1 MGVKIGSLDISA
13 FKVGSDD
20 CKVYL
25 GDVLLYPQTV
35 SYKLIAQYS
44 DTSEY
49 KVECNGNAVLTAAE
63 VSAHTTPKSAM
74 TSAVI
79 SACDRPTFKIGD
91 NSFSGCTS
99 LSSVILNE
107 GITHIGA
114 QAFMNTSSL
123 RNITFPSTLTTFG
136 VSQFRYS
143 GIREI
148 SGIPSGVTFL
158 PSGAFADCTSL
169 TAATIPSSVTN
180 ASTNL
185 FLRDTNLKE
194 VHFQGT
200 TPPTLGA
207 DAFKGCTA
215 LSKIYI
221 PSCDSYD
228 DYAANA
234 QFSAYTDLIYAEDE
248 TKCKGE
254 SYPFVF
260 KREHKGGSAYTRACD
275 SSSATTL
282 TTGMTRSGT
291 SMSVISGTSK
301 PVTAITVGDCTKII
315 SKAAFSGWT
324 KVSGNVIIA
333 DGVQEIG
340 DSAFDKCGY
349 STGTYGTGNLLIG
362 RGVTKIG
369 SYAFRDN
376 YFLSGVTLPGNT
388 ISCSSYTFTNCSY
401 LKNIT
406 FKEGFNISVEGTSMF
421 NGCSKLETLKLPNT
435 LTKIYPSMFNKC
447 ESLTALTIGSGVTTI
462 GSSAFYNHKIN
473 KLVIPDNVT
482 SIDNNAFYSIGASSN
497 FDSVKVGNGCTTIGT
512 SGLAFTFKSIDIGS
526 GITSIGNYGIKSNVC
541 TTIICRATTPPTCGG
556 SAFVNTKLTGIY
568 VPDGS
573 VNAYKSA
580 SFWSMYS
587 DKIHPLSDLPS

>member
-13 FKVGSDD
+13 FKVGSSD

-35 SYKLIAQYS
+35 SYKLVAQHS
-44 DTSEY
+44 DLTEY
-49 KVECNGNAVLTAAE
+49 KVACNGSSVLTSAE
-63 VSAHTTPKSAM
+63 TKADSASAS
-74 TSAVI
+74 TRNVA
-79 SACDRPTFKIGD
+79 IGD
-91 NSFSGCTS
+91 CVTELGAYTFNSFANLTGVTLPSGLTTIGERCFDSTY
-99 LSSVILNE
+99 
-107 GITHIGA
+107 GITSITLPNSVVTINDS
-114 QAFMNTSSL
+114 AFRHMHGLKELN
-123 RNITFPSTLTTFG
+123 
-136 VSQFRYS
+136 
-143 GIREI
+143 
-148 SGIPSGVTFL
+148 IPSGVTTIPNMCFN
-158 PSGAFADCTSL
+158 DCTALSSF
-169 TAATIPSSVTN
+169 TIPSNITAISGSAFSYCT
-180 ASTNL
+180 A
-185 FLRDTNLKE
+185 LKE

-200 TPPTLGA
+200 TPPVLGTNV
-207 DAFKGCTA
+207 FNNST
-215 LSKIYI
+215 SIEKIYI

-228 DYAANA
+228 AYAANA

-301 PVTAITVGDCTKII
+301 PATAITVGDCTKII

-324 KVSGNVIIA
+324 KVSGDVIIA

-362 RGVTKIG
+362 KGVTKIG

-462 GSSAFYNHKIN
+462 GSNAFYNHKIN

-482 SIDNNAFYSIGASSN
+482 SIDNNAFYSTGASSN

-526 GITSIGNYGIKSNVC
+526 GITSIGNYGIKSNSC

-587 DKIHPLSDLPS
+587 DKIHPLSDLE